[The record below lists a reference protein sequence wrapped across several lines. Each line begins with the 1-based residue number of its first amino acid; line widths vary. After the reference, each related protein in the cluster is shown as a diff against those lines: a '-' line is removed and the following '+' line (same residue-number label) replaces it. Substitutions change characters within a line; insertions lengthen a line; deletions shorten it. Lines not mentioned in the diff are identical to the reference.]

1 VLETL
6 KAPPTVDVAAALELL
21 RGCRTVLFS
30 ARSLRGLAEA
40 IALTTMEL
48 GRMPAYALEGG
59 QLRHGPME
67 ILGPEVGVVLFCGD
81 EPAASL
87 NRSMARD
94 TIAAQSPT
102 VLFDASG
109 QEDIGGGITL
119 RLPPAPGLAAIFSM
133 LPSAQRLS
141 IGLAAQRVKDVG
153 TPKRSAKITRVE

>member
-1 VLETL
+1 
-6 KAPPTVDVAAALELL
+6 
-21 RGCRTVLFS
+21 
-30 ARSLRGLAEA
+30 
-40 IALTTMEL
+40 MEL

-81 EPAASL
+81 EPAAAL

-94 TIAAQSPT
+94 TMAAQSPT

-109 QEDIGGGITL
+109 QDGTGGDVTL
-119 RLPPAPGLAAIFSM
+119 RFPPAQGLVAIFSM

-141 IGLAAQRVKDVG
+141 IGLAAQRVRDVG